1 MYYNNY
7 ASSSE
12 PDRSNQLHIHILT
25 GAHKGELEL
34 NTLPL
39 AVMNTKM
46 KAEWGKKS
54 KAEVN

>member
-46 KAEWGKKS
+46 KAGWGKK
-54 KAEVN
+54 K